1 MKKILMLLAFA
12 GVASVASAQ
21 QTMTVTEYE
30 VIQVQDKYQVIT
42 NPFWSNWFFSVGGG
56 AQVLYGNNDHIG
68 KFRDRV
74 APTFNVSVGKWVTPG
89 FGLRMQYSGLQAKG
103 FTTNET
109 ANYVV
114 GGPRADGSHK
124 QRWDYMNL
132 HGDLMINLN
141 ALFGGY
147 NPNRVYEI
155 IPYIGA
161 GWAHSYSRPHTNAAT
176 FNAGIINR
184 FRLSNAVDLNLEL
197 SATGLEGKFD
207 GEHGGRPDYD
217 GILGATLGVT
227 YYFPT
232 RGFQR
237 PTPQIISEIE
247 LNQMR
252 DQMNAMAAANM
263 QLQQQLANA
272 QQPVEVEDTEEVVI
286 TDPNIAPRT
295 VFFKIGSDRL
305 SPQEEMNLSYL
316 ATGSNMI
323 VTFLYMVIC
332 APILEEYI
340 FRKLIVDRTVKYGQG
355 VAVVLSGLMFGLF
368 HGNLNQFAY
377 AFLLGMFLAFLYVK
391 TGELKV
397 TIGLHMCINFM
408 GAVVSV
414 LLLKAIHLEEYQE
427 VIMNGADS
435 QAVMDYMMKYLPGW
449 IGYMIYVLFILAVL
463 VTGIVLFIVYRKK
476 LKLEPG
482 QIAKGRRFKTVIG
495 NPGMICYCVF
505 WIAMIII
512 QMFPEIVTAITGNL

>member
-89 FGLRMQYSGLQAKG
+89 FGLRLQYSGLQAKG
-103 FTTNET
+103 FTTSET

-114 GGPRADGSHK
+114 GGPREDGSYK

-161 GWAHSYSRPHTNAAT
+161 GWAHAYSRPHTNSAT

-232 RGFQR
+232 RVLCRQVG
-237 PTPQIISEIE
+237 I
-247 LNQMR
+247 
-252 DQMNAMAAANM
+252 
-263 QLQQQLANA
+263 NA
-272 QQPVEVEDTEEVVI
+272 QILSFPL
-286 TDPNIAPRT
+286 R
-295 VFFKIGSDRL
+295 IGHI
-305 SPQEEMNLSYL
+305 
-316 ATGSNMI
+316 GI
-323 VTFLYMVIC
+323 
-332 APILEEYI
+332 
-340 FRKLIVDRTVKYGQG
+340 
-355 VAVVLSGLMFGLF
+355 LSGLHRTLVHIVQFLPPTLVVDGASCRDDMVYVRLHLVQLTVDLAAFGKPGEVYLSVGYVQGF
-368 HGNLNQFAY
+368 HLSTLGEGRVY
-377 AFLLGMFLAFLYVK
+377 LLRIIYL
-391 TGELKV
+391 
-397 TIGLHMCINFM
+397 
-408 GAVVSV
+408 VV
-414 LLLKAIHLEEYQE
+414 E
-427 VIMNGADS
+427 VDAGKSAE
-435 QAVMDYMMKYLPGW
+435 
-449 IGYMIYVLFILAVL
+449 
-463 VTGIVLFIVYRKK
+463 T
-476 LKLEPG
+476 
-482 QIAKGRRFKTVIG
+482 
-495 NPGMICYCVF
+495 
-505 WIAMIII
+505 
-512 QMFPEIVTAITGNL
+512 

>member
-1 MKKILMLLAFA
+1 ME
-12 GVASVASAQ
+12 
-21 QTMTVTEYE
+21 TMT
-30 VIQVQDKYQVIT
+30 I
-42 NPFWSNWFFSVGGG
+42 SV
-56 AQVLYGNNDHIG
+56 

-89 FGLRMQYSGLQAKG
+89 FGLRLQYSGLQAKG
-103 FTTNET
+103 FTTSEN

-114 GGPRADGSHK
+114 GGPREDGSYK

-147 NPNRVYEI
+147 NPDRVYEI

-161 GWAHSYSRPHTNAAT
+161 GWAHAYSRPHTNSAT

-207 GEHGGRPDYD
+207 GEHGGKPDYD
-217 GILGATLGVT
+217 GILGATIGVT

-237 PTPQIISEIE
+237 PVPQIISELE

-252 DQMNAMAAANM
+252 NQMNAMAAANM

-286 TDPNIAPRT
+286 TDANIAPRT
-295 VFFKIGSDRL
+295 VFFKIGSDKL

-316 ATGSNMI
+316 ASKIQKRISEHYIHNQR
-323 VTFLYMVIC
+323 IC
-332 APILEEYI
+332 RLCNRYSGFQPEVEFGNAQVVKDLLVKKYGISADRLKVAAGGGVDKFGQPILN
-340 FRKLIVDRTVKYGQG
+340 R
-355 VAVVLSGLMFGLF
+355 VVLVESA
-368 HGNLNQFAY
+368 Q
-377 AFLLGMFLAFLYVK
+377 
-391 TGELKV
+391 
-397 TIGLHMCINFM
+397 
-408 GAVVSV
+408 
-414 LLLKAIHLEEYQE
+414 
-427 VIMNGADS
+427 
-435 QAVMDYMMKYLPGW
+435 
-449 IGYMIYVLFILAVL
+449 
-463 VTGIVLFIVYRKK
+463 
-476 LKLEPG
+476 
-482 QIAKGRRFKTVIG
+482 
-495 NPGMICYCVF
+495 
-505 WIAMIII
+505 
-512 QMFPEIVTAITGNL
+512 